1 MLIIDENYNKPIE
14 KETYIA
20 LGSFDGLHTGHM
32 QLINKAKELADVNN
46 GLSMVYTFKNHPK
59 TVVKGAVPPKLLTDN
74 NYKLTLIEK
83 AGIDIACFV
92 TFSEEYMKNSAEDF
106 IKMLIELYNAKG
118 FVVGFNYKF
127 GYKNTGNVE
136 FLKELQLKYNFKL
149 EVVETMKYND
159 EIVSSSLIRAE
170 LSTGDLEKANILL
183 GRPYCLRNIVIHGRK
198 LGREL
203 GYPTANLSINKD
215 YVIPALGIYYTI
227 VEINKRFY
235 KGISSIGFNP
245 TIENKG
251 FSIETHILDF
261 NQEIYDLEIAVYFIK
276 KIRNEKKFN
285 SLNDLTA
292 RLDLDREFA
301 EKQLIPKYFL

>member
-32 QLINKAKELADVNN
+32 QLINKAKELAEENN

-106 IKMLIELYNAKG
+106 IKMLIKLYNAKG

-127 GYKNTGNVE
+127 GYKNTGDVE

-149 EVVETMKYND
+149 EVVKTMKFHD
-159 EIVSSSLIRAE
+159 EIVSSSLIRSE
-170 LSTGDLEKANILL
+170 LITGNLEKANILL

-227 VEINKRFY
+227 VEINNSFY

-261 NQEIYDLEIAVYFIK
+261 NQEIYGREIAVYFIK
-276 KIRNEKKFN
+276 KIRNEIKFN

-292 RLDLDREFA
+292 RLDIDREFA
-301 EKQLIPKYFL
+301 ENEPIPDYFL

>member
-1 MLIIDENYNKPIE
+1 MLIIDENYNKPID
-14 KETYIA
+14 KKTYIA

-32 QLINKAKELADVNN
+32 QLINKAKELAEVNN

-59 TVVKGAVPPKLLTDN
+59 TVVKGAIPPKLLTDN
-74 NYKLTLIEK
+74 EYKLNLLKK
-83 AGIDIACFV
+83 AGIDIACLV
-92 TFSEEYMKNSAEDF
+92 TFSEEYMKNSAEGY
-106 IKMLIELYNAKG
+106 IKMLIDLYNADG
-118 FVVGFNYKF
+118 FVVGLNHKF

-136 FLKELQLKYNFKL
+136 FLKELKLKYNFKL
-149 EVVETMKYND
+149 EVVETMKYHD
-159 EIVSSSLIRAE
+159 EVVSSSLIRSE
-170 LSTGDLEKANILL
+170 LTEGNLEKANILL

-203 GYPTANLSINKD
+203 GYPTANLNINKD

-227 VEINKRFY
+227 VEINNTFY
-235 KGISSIGFNP
+235 KGISSVGFNP

-261 NQEIYDLEIAVYFIK
+261 NQEIYDQEISLYFIK

-285 SLNDLTA
+285 TLNDLIA
-292 RLDLDREFA
+292 RLDIDREFA
-301 EKQLIPKYFL
+301 EKEPIPDYFL

>member
-1 MLIIDENYNKPIE
+1 MLILDENYNKPID

-32 QLINKAKELADVNN
+32 QLINKAKELAEVNN

-74 NYKLTLIEK
+74 NYKLSLIEK

-149 EVVETMKYND
+149 EVVETMKYQD
-159 EIVSSSLIRAE
+159 EIVSSSLIRSE
-170 LSTGDLEKANILL
+170 LTTGNLEKANILL

-227 VEINKRFY
+227 VEINNRFY

-251 FSIETHILDF
+251 FSIETHVLDF

-285 SLNDLTA
+285 SLNELTS
-292 RLDLDREFA
+292 RLDLDKEFA
-301 EKQLIPKYFL
+301 ENEPIPEYFS

>member
-1 MLIIDENYNKPIE
+1 MLIIDENYNKQID

-32 QLINKAKELADVNN
+32 QLLNKAKELAEVNN

-92 TFSEEYMKNSAEDF
+92 TFSEEYMKNSAEGY
-106 IKMLIELYNAKG
+106 IKMLIDLYNAKG
-118 FVVGFNYKF
+118 FIVGFNHKF
-127 GYKNTGNVE
+127 GYKNTGNVA

-149 EVVETMKYND
+149 EVVETMKYQD
-159 EIVSSSLIRAE
+159 EIVSSSLIRTE
-170 LSTGDLEKANILL
+170 LTTGNLEKANILL

-203 GYPTANLSINKD
+203 GYPTANLNINKA

-227 VEINKRFY
+227 VEVNNKFY
-235 KGISSIGFNP
+235 KGISSIGYNP

-261 NQEIYDLEIAVYFIK
+261 NQEIYGKEINVYFIK

-285 SLNDLTA
+285 SLNELTA
-292 RLDLDREFA
+292 RLSLDREFA
-301 EKQLIPKYFL
+301 ENESIPEYFL